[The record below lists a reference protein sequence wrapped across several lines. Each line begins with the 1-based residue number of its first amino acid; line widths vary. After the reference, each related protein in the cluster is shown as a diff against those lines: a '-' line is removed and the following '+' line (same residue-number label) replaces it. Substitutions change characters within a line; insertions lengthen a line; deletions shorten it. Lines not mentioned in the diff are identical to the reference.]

1 MRKMQYVCNER
12 GYDMGMRWFGVEITN
27 SKPIW
32 RENERARV
40 LGFESVT
47 KKVQKMDGF

>member
-1 MRKMQYVCNER
+1 MIFGWERCNVCNER

-27 SKPIW
+27 SKLIW

-40 LGFESVT
+40 LGFESVIE
-47 KKVQKMDGF
+47 KM